1 MNIAKETVE
10 QISAL
15 SRLHLAEPEQEQM
28 AAELATIVS
37 YMELLNRLP
46 VEEAESVNCAF
57 PAHNVLR
64 EDCVLPSLDR
74 PQLLASAPA
83 SDGESFLV
91 PKTVE

>member
-1 MNIAKETVE
+1 MNITKETVE

-15 SRLHLAEPEQEQM
+15 SRLHLAQPEQEQM

-37 YMELLNRLP
+37 YMELLNQLP
-46 VEEAESVNCAF
+46 VENTESVNCAF
-57 PAHNVLR
+57 PARNVLR